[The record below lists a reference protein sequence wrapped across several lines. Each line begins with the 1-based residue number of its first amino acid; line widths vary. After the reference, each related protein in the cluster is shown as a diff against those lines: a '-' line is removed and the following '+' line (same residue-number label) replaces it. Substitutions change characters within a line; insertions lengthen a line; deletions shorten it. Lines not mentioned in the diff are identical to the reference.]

1 MHRAAIK
8 PSRIPFAGRR
18 KVIFS
23 SYYDTM
29 FRFFVLKIR
38 RCLSAVNHSAQIR
51 QSYKK
56 LLFFLCKK
64 PPRLPVTE
72 TGAVRLLYLCFFKR
86 SRNYLRGFLIAAWAG
101 AKITERSE
109 SHIST
114 YNRFYNFASSYIVVS
129 FQPHCYSIKTRIHC
143 SLIYIALIKH
153 IPNVPFNRLI

>member
-64 PPRLPVTE
+64 PPRLPVTG

-86 SRNYLRGFLIAAWAG
+86 SRNHLRGFLIAAWAD
-101 AKITERSE
+101 AKITERSGITYTDLYSFLWLRIIVHSSVALATLLFHQDPDTPF
-109 SHIST
+109 SHLYCT
-114 YNRFYNFASSYIVVS
+114 DQAY
-129 FQPHCYSIKTRIHC
+129 P
-143 SLIYIALIKH
+143 
-153 IPNVPFNRLI
+153 